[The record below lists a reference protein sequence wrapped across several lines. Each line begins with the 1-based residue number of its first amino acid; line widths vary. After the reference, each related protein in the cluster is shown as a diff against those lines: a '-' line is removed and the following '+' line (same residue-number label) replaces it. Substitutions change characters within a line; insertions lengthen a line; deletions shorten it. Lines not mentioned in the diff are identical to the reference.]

1 MGSEI
6 RGVYAI
12 TVTPFRE
19 NEDID
24 EASIDSM
31 VEYSA
36 KAGVAGLT
44 ILGIM
49 GEAHRLSEAERMR
62 VAERFAK
69 AAAGR
74 LGIVVGVSLPGV
86 APTVAFCRHAER
98 LGARGVMV
106 APPAGLKTPEAIL
119 DFYRR
124 VAAGTGLPIVIQDE
138 PVTTGVLMPAS
149 LLIQI
154 ARAVPTATYVK
165 LEEAPTLPKITAI
178 REALEDRVGIFGG
191 LGGLYYLEE
200 LQRGAAGIMTGFAYY
215 EVLQEI
221 YRRFAA
227 RDRAGA
233 AKIFYRWLPLIRY
246 EAQPGIGLALRK
258 ETLRRRGIIKHATVR
273 QPGPILDRTTLQE
286 LEQIIEDVEQ
296 K

>member
-1 MGSEI
+1 MGIEI

-12 TVTPFRE
+12 TATPFLE

-24 EASIDSM
+24 ESSIDRM

-44 ILGIM
+44 ILGVM
-49 GEAHRLSEAERMR
+49 GEAHKLSEGERMR

-69 AAAGR
+69 ASAGR
-74 LGIVVGVSLPGV
+74 LGLVVGTSLPGV
-86 APTVAFCRHAER
+86 DPTVALCRHAEG
-98 LGARGVMV
+98 LGARAAMV
-106 APPAGLKTPEAIL
+106 APPSGLKTPEAIL

-124 VAAGTGLPIVIQDE
+124 VAQGTRLPIVVQDE

-149 LLIQI
+149 LLIRI
-154 ARAVPTATYVK
+154 AREVPTAVYVK
-165 LEEAPTLPKITAI
+165 LEEAPTLPKITAL
-178 REALEDRVGIFGG
+178 REALGDRVGIFGG
-191 LGGLYYLEE
+191 LGGVYYLEE
-200 LQRGAAGIMTGFAYY
+200 LQRGAVGIMTGFAYH

-221 YRRFAA
+221 YQRFVAG
-227 RDRAGA
+227 DRPGA

-258 ETLRRRGIIKHATVR
+258 EILRRRGIIKHATVR
-273 QPGPILDRTTLQE
+273 QPGPILDRVTLAE
-286 LEQIIEDVEQ
+286 LDQIIRDMEQ
-296 K
+296 S